1 MRWAEVKQVGDKPV
15 ARSSHTLTAVVDQLY
30 IFGGEHNPRHPLS
43 PDLYRFDLQQQRW
56 DMLTASGQ
64 APPARVGHTA
74 AAVGSRIYVFG
85 GRVGSPVAD
94 RDVGDLHA
102 YDTRA
107 GSWASLEAA
116 GDPPGARS
124 YHAAAE
130 FNDSVYIFGG
140 CSAGG
145 RLNTLH
151 RYDVR
156 QNRWECMPPN
166 PGTAVRP
173 PVYTLGLCYRGSV
186 WHRSPVQRSCPERWL
201 SASEHAGTCARALGP
216 APCLV
221 LRVLHQGASPRATKA
236 PCLCLAQCRGGAGL
250 VGLGNKLY
258 VAGGFNGQELGDVHA
273 LDVATRTWQE
283 PISTEQMPPRSV
295 FGIGMHAECGDAA
308 CAEPGIFV
316 FGGEAYPTDL
326 GHEGAGTYT
335 NEVLRFSAAS
345 GWKRLAAEG
354 AAPSP
359 RGWLAAACMPA
370 CMVVHGGNS
379 PSNERLGDMHM
390 LRFHH

>member
-1 MRWAEVKQVGDKPV
+1 MGDRPV
-15 ARSSHTLTAVVDQLY
+15 ARSSHTLTAVGDQLY
-30 IFGGEHNPRHPLS
+30 LFGGEHTPRHPLTS
-43 PDLYRFDLQQQRW
+43 DLYRFDLQQQRW

-74 AAVGSRIYVFG
+74 AAVGSQIFVFG

-94 RDVGDLHA
+94 RDVGDLHV

-116 GDPPGARS
+116 GDPPTARS
-124 YHAAAE
+124 YHAAAAY
-130 FNDSVYIFGG
+130 NDSVYVFGG

-156 QNRWECMPPN
+156 QNSWECMPPN

-173 PVYTLGLCYRGSV
+173 PVDTLGLCYRGSV
-186 WHRSPVQRSCPERWL
+186 WYRSPVWRSRPEQRL
-201 SASEHAGTCARALGP
+201 SASERPGTCAHALGP

-221 LRVLHQGASPRATKA
+221 HWCASRACPRATKA
-236 PCLCLAQCRGGAGL
+236 PLLRGAQCRGGAGL
-250 VGLGNKLY
+250 VGLDNKLY
-258 VAGGFNGQELGDVHA
+258 VVGGFNGQELGDVHV
-273 LDVATRTWQE
+273 LDVTTRTWQD
-283 PISTEQMPPRSV
+283 PIGAEQMPPRSV
-295 FGIGMHAECGDAA
+295 FGIGIHVECADAA
-308 CAEPGIFV
+308 CKQPGIFV

-345 GWKRLAAEG
+345 GWKRLSADG

-390 LRFHH
+390 LRFHG